1 MILSEVVF
9 NFSSLLRKV
18 INIIIRKA
26 FNSVPLVKLKLPK
39 FPVTK
44 ATQLEYVQS
53 YNRCTKLINLPIAP
67 RVFSSLSDPNA
78 IDGRRQAKYRK
89 IIVVMYFPIALLFPI
104 TPSVNHNK
112 SHVSTAL
119 L

>member
-1 MILSEVVF
+1 MT
-9 NFSSLLRKV
+9 R
-18 INIIIRKA
+18 
-26 FNSVPLVKLKLPK
+26 
-39 FPVTK
+39 
-44 ATQLEYVQS
+44 ATQLEYVGS

-112 SHVSTAL
+112 SHVSTAHL
-119 L
+119 